1 MRSTGQRPLGRRT
14 TPSVTRPG
22 SDSGAV
28 RPLRDRLATV
38 LTVMGTALSTL
49 LLLLGGSLA
58 APASAA
64 ASLPASSDVTTA
76 STAALGTVRPGTA
89 RTGDQVV
96 DGKVTVTV
104 DALDPEVLTSDHDLT
119 VTGTIANG
127 TDDAVSSISLRVD
140 VQSRTALSSAELAS
154 WLDEERTGSLATVLT
169 QDLDNDVQPGTTR
182 SFSVTVPHDSL
193 PLSSSDQ
200 WGPRGVQV
208 TVLSSGSELASD
220 RTVVVWDDGVPVSPT
235 RVTAVVPVTASPAE
249 LALLTSPEREEA
261 VSDAV
266 SASADPTDQA
276 TASAQTPK
284 DSTAD
289 STADSTTSSTTEQ
302 VAAVRERVLGL
313 LSLAGDGVVLAVD
326 PALMEALG
334 LPSGTTPSQSATA
347 TPTASPTDTAQATD
361 GATTAAT
368 PTGSLSARPST
379 TASTPTT
386 GATTAPATGTGS
398 AGATAG
404 SAAPTDTELVEAL
417 KVAAAKGDV
426 VALPWSD
433 ADVSALAHLG
443 RSDLISSATSRSGGS
458 GTVEEGASTGLA
470 WVAGALDTSTL
481 RALSDTTTT
490 VIASPGD
497 LPVAESLTYT
507 PSGTTVVN
515 GRTVLVPDTDLS
527 SALGGRLTKDAGET
541 NLSDLDARQVL
552 RGDTAILTRQA
563 PSLSRDVVVTLS
575 RAQAARTD
583 PEVLRQRIAA
593 LTGSGWTT
601 AQDLDALLAGA
612 DESSREGGDVTRQA
626 LPAEQRAASEVSAAD
641 LTRATRAASYL
652 SSVASVLEDPSAVLG
667 REGDV
672 VATTASASWRTDTAG
687 RVSNISSAREAGDA
701 VAAGLTAVPSS
712 TINLI
717 SSKADLPVRITSS
730 LDQDVTVRIHLV
742 PSAQRLQADADTTV
756 TVPASGEVT
765 SKVPVTAV
773 GSGDVD
779 LTIEVLAAD
788 GTPVGTPTTVHMRV
802 RADWE
807 NLGTRVIGLGL
818 VIMLAVGIT
827 RTVRRGRRT
836 VTPQENA

>member
-96 DGKVTVTV
+96 DGKVTITV

-127 TDDAVSSISLRVD
+127 TDDAVSSLSLRVD

-289 STADSTTSSTTEQ
+289 STTSSTTEQ

-347 TPTASPTDTAQATD
+347 TPTDTARATD

-368 PTGSLSARPST
+368 PTGSPSARPST

-443 RSDLISSATSRSGGS
+443 RGDLISSATSRSAAS

-497 LPVAESLTYT
+497 LPVTESLTYT
-507 PSGTTVVN
+507 PSGTTVVD

-527 SALGGRLTKDAGET
+527 SALGGRLTTDAGET

-575 RAQAARTD
+575 RTQAARTD

>member
-1 MRSTGQRPLGRRT
+1 
-14 TPSVTRPG
+14 
-22 SDSGAV
+22 
-28 RPLRDRLATV
+28 
-38 LTVMGTALSTL
+38 MGTALSAL
-49 LLLLGGSLA
+49 VLALGGSLA
-58 APASAA
+58 AP
-64 ASLPASSDVTTA
+64 V
-76 STAALGTVRPGTA
+76 STAAPVSSSTLAASSAA
-89 RTGDQVV
+89 RTATAVTADKVV
-96 DGKVTVTV
+96 DGEVSVTV
-104 DALDPEVLTSDHDLT
+104 DSLSPEVLTKDQDLT
-119 VTGTIANG
+119 ITGTIANG
-127 TDDAVSSISLRVD
+127 TDDAVSSLSLRVD

-200 WGPRGVQV
+200 WGPRGIQV

-289 STADSTTSSTTEQ
+289 STTSSTTKQ
-302 VAAVRERVLGL
+302 VATVRERVLGL

-347 TPTASPTDTAQATD
+347 SPTDTAQATD

-379 TASTPTT
+379 TASTPTM

-527 SALGGRLTKDAGET
+527 SALGGRLTTDAGET

-575 RAQAARTD
+575 RTQAARTD

-626 LPAEQRAASEVSAAD
+626 LPAEQRASSEVSAAD

>member
-1 MRSTGQRPLGRRT
+1 
-14 TPSVTRPG
+14 
-22 SDSGAV
+22 
-28 RPLRDRLATV
+28 
-38 LTVMGTALSTL
+38 MGTALSAL
-49 LLLLGGSLA
+49 VLALGGSLA
-58 APASAA
+58 AP
-64 ASLPASSDVTTA
+64 V
-76 STAALGTVRPGTA
+76 STAAPVSSSTLAASSAA
-89 RTGDQVV
+89 RTATAVTADKVV
-96 DGKVTVTV
+96 DGEVSVTV
-104 DALDPEVLTSDHDLT
+104 DSLSPEVLTKDQDLT
-119 VTGTIANG
+119 ITGTIANG
-127 TDDAVSSISLRVD
+127 TDDAVSSLSLRVD

-284 DSTAD
+284 DST
-289 STADSTTSSTTEQ
+289 TSSTTKQ

-334 LPSGTTPSQSATA
+334 LPSVTTPSQSATA

-368 PTGSLSARPST
+368 PTDSLSARPST

-575 RAQAARTD
+575 RTQAARTD

-626 LPAEQRAASEVSAAD
+626 LPAEQRASSEVSAAD

>member
-127 TDDAVSSISLRVD
+127 TDDAVSSLSLRVD

-289 STADSTTSSTTEQ
+289 STTSSTTEQ

-347 TPTASPTDTAQATD
+347 TPTASPSAAPTATPTASAQAAD
-361 GATTAAT
+361 GATVAT
-368 PTGSLSARPST
+368 PTDSASATPST
-379 TASTPTT
+379 TAS
-386 GATTAPATGTGS
+386 APATG
-398 AGATAG
+398 AA
-404 SAAPTDTELVEAL
+404 AAPTTGTSSTNSTTSTDTELVEAL

-433 ADVSALAHLG
+433 ADVCALAHLG

-527 SALGGRLTKDAGET
+527 SALGGRLTTDAGET

-575 RAQAARTD
+575 RTQAARTD

-818 VIMLAVGIT
+818 VIMLAVGIA

>member
-127 TDDAVSSISLRVD
+127 TDDAVSSLSLRVD

-284 DSTAD
+284 DST
-289 STADSTTSSTTEQ
+289 TSSTTKQ

-347 TPTASPTDTAQATD
+347 TPTDTAQATD

-368 PTGSLSARPST
+368 PTGSPSARPST

-386 GATTAPATGTGS
+386 GATTAPTTGTGS

-443 RSDLISSATSRSGGS
+443 RGDLISSATSRSAAS

-507 PSGTTVVN
+507 PSGTTVVD

-527 SALGGRLTKDAGET
+527 SALGGRLTTDAGET

-575 RAQAARTD
+575 RTQAARTD

-601 AQDLDALLAGA
+601 AQDLDTLLADA

-652 SSVASVLEDPSAVLG
+652 SSVASVFEDPSAVLG

-818 VIMLAVGIT
+818 VIMLAVGIA

-836 VTPQENA
+836 VTPQEKA

>member
-127 TDDAVSSISLRVD
+127 TDDAVSSLSLRVD

-289 STADSTTSSTTEQ
+289 STTSSTTEQ

-347 TPTASPTDTAQATD
+347 TPTDTAQATD

-368 PTGSLSARPST
+368 PTGSPSARPST

-386 GATTAPATGTGS
+386 GATTAPTTGTGS

-404 SAAPTDTELVEAL
+404 SATPTDTELVEAL
-417 KVAAAKGDV
+417 KVAAEKGDV

-443 RSDLISSATSRSGGS
+443 RGDLISSATSRSAAS

-507 PSGTTVVN
+507 PSGTTVVD

-527 SALGGRLTKDAGET
+527 SALGGRLTTDAGET

-575 RAQAARTD
+575 RTQAARTD

-626 LPAEQRAASEVSAAD
+626 LPAEQRASSEVSAAD

-836 VTPQENA
+836 VTPQEKA

>member
-38 LTVMGTALSTL
+38 LTVMGTALST

-127 TDDAVSSISLRVD
+127 TDDAVSSLSLRVD

-289 STADSTTSSTTEQ
+289 STTSSTTEQ

-347 TPTASPTDTAQATD
+347 TPTDTAQATD

-368 PTGSLSARPST
+368 PTGSPSARPST

-386 GATTAPATGTGS
+386 GATTAPTTGTGS

-443 RSDLISSATSRSGGS
+443 RGDLISSATSRSAAS

-507 PSGTTVVN
+507 PSGTTVVD

-527 SALGGRLTKDAGET
+527 SALGGRLTTDAGET

-575 RAQAARTD
+575 RTQAARTD